1 MQTRTAELSSS
12 NLLLEREVAEHA
24 VARRQAEE
32 ANRAKNE
39 FLGTLSHE
47 LREAVDDMLSLQ
59 WITARAKGLAL
70 VRDIAD
76 DLPQRIVGDR
86 RKLNQIL
93 LNTIGNAVKF
103 TDEGEVT
110 VTVRRLPSREPA
122 RLHLRFEVS
131 DTGTGQGLAVCR
143 RLVALLGGRIGLDS
157 VVGQGSTVHFELPFE
172 PAAPVDASVDA
183 AAATAMATAGV
194 QRALDV
200 LVVEDDEV
208 NRTVCL
214 RHLEFLGHRPH
225 LGAARRRQDRV
236 ALLPEIALQPRA
248 GHGVIANNQQAWRAV
263 RVHGDRFTPWGNSS
277 TGMRF

>member
-1 MQTRTAELSSS
+1 MQTRTAELSRS

-131 DTGTGQGLAVCR
+131 DTGTGQG
-143 RLVALLGGRIGLDS
+143 
-157 VVGQGSTVHFELPFE
+157 STVHFELPFE

-214 RHLEFLGHRPH
+214 LHLEFLGHRPH